1 MTFWPIAVVSLPL
14 AIHHCSSDIKIT
26 SVGYVDLYSFILII
40 VFERKNVTTH
50 LSGASRSGAHE
61 DHLGV
66 AMSAKSGPYI
76 LRELPIKAPIRT

>member
-1 MTFWPIAVVSLPL
+1 MIDTANSGGVITAGNTPLFIRYQIA
-14 AIHHCSSDIKIT
+14 

-50 LSGASRSGAHE
+50 LSGASLSGAHE